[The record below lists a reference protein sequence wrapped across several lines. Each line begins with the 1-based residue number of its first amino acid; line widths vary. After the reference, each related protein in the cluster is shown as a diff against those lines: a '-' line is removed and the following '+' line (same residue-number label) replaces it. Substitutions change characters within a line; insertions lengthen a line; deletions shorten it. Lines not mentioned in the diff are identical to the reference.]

1 MSSDARPAADRKM
14 DAFDRAAGYLAY
26 QPRTEKEI
34 REYLKKKEY
43 SQSQIDDA
51 AEKLREYRYLDDVAY
66 GVTFIRQ
73 AAGKGWGR
81 MKIDRSMA
89 EKGVSRSDCEAAW
102 NQLADEAADEAAGGP
117 GAMDGSAANLFDEK
131 KRALEI
137 AAKMTRQHLGEGKE
151 LDEKFLA
158 RVGRRLAGQGYGAD
172 TVYFVM
178 NKLRG
183 LKR

>member
-1 MSSDARPAADRKM
+1 MSSKM
-14 DAFDRAAGYLAY
+14 DAFDRAAGYLAI

-43 SQSQIDDA
+43 SQQEIDEA
-51 AEKLREYRYLDDVAY
+51 AEKLQEYRYLDDVAY
-66 GVTFIRQ
+66 GNSFIRQ

-81 MKIDRSMA
+81 SKIDRSLM

-102 NQLADEAADEAAGGP
+102 DQLAEDAEGG
-117 GAMDGSAANLFDEK
+117 MEAANLFDEK

-137 AAKMTRQHLGEGKE
+137 AVKMTRQHLTEGKE

-158 RVGRRLAGQGYGAD
+158 RVGRRLAGQGYSAD
-172 TVYFVM
+172 TVYFVV

>member
-1 MSSDARPAADRKM
+1 MSSKM
-14 DAFDRAAGYLAY
+14 DAFDRAAGYLAI

-43 SQSQIDDA
+43 SQQEIDEA
-51 AEKLREYRYLDDVAY
+51 AEKLQEYRYLDDIAY
-66 GVTFIRQ
+66 GISFIRQ

-81 MKIDRSMA
+81 RKIDRSLM

-102 NQLADEAADEAAGGP
+102 DQLAEDAEGG
-117 GAMDGSAANLFDEK
+117 MEAANLFDEK

-137 AAKMTRQHLGEGKE
+137 AVKMTRQHLAEGKE

-158 RVGRRLAGQGYGAD
+158 RVGRRLAGQGYSAD
-172 TVYFVM
+172 TVYFVV

>member
-1 MSSDARPAADRKM
+1 MSSKM
-14 DAFDRAAGYLAY
+14 DAFDRAAGYLAI

-43 SQSQIDDA
+43 SQQEIDEA
-51 AEKLREYRYLDDVAY
+51 AEKLQEYRYLDDVAY
-66 GVTFIRQ
+66 GNSFIRQ

-81 MKIDRSMA
+81 SKIDRSLM
-89 EKGVSRSDCEAAW
+89 EKGVSRSDSEAAW
-102 NQLADEAADEAAGGP
+102 DQLAEDAEGGMEAAK
-117 GAMDGSAANLFDEK
+117 LFDEK

-137 AAKMTRQHLGEGKE
+137 AVKMTRQHLTEGKE

-158 RVGRRLAGQGYGAD
+158 RVGRRLAGQGYSAD
-172 TVYFVM
+172 TVYFVV

>member
-1 MSSDARPAADRKM
+1 MSSKM
-14 DAFDRAAGYLAY
+14 DAFDRAAGYLAI

-43 SQSQIDDA
+43 SQQEIDEA
-51 AEKLREYRYLDDVAY
+51 AEKLQEYRYLDDVAY
-66 GVTFIRQ
+66 GVSFIRQ
-73 AAGKGWGR
+73 AADKGWGR
-81 MKIDRSMA
+81 SKIDRSLM

-102 NQLADEAADEAAGGP
+102 DQLAEDAEGG
-117 GAMDGSAANLFDEK
+117 MEAANLFDEK

-137 AAKMTRQHLGEGKE
+137 AVKMTRQHLAEGKE

-158 RVGRRLAGQGYGAD
+158 RVGRRLTGQGYSAD
-172 TVYFVM
+172 TVYFVV

>member
-1 MSSDARPAADRKM
+1 MSSKM
-14 DAFDRAAGYLAY
+14 DAFDRAAGYLSI

-43 SQSQIDDA
+43 SQQEIDEA
-51 AEKLREYRYLDDVAY
+51 AEKLQEYRYLDDVTY
-66 GVTFIRQ
+66 GISFIRQ

-81 MKIDRSMA
+81 NKIDRSLM

-102 NQLADEAADEAAGGP
+102 DQLAEDAEGGMEAV
-117 GAMDGSAANLFDEK
+117 NLFDEK

-137 AAKMTRQHLGEGKE
+137 AVKMTRQHLAEGKE

-158 RVGRRLAGQGYGAD
+158 RVGRRLAGQGYSAD
-172 TVYFVM
+172 TVYFVV

>member
-1 MSSDARPAADRKM
+1 MSSKM
-14 DAFDRAAGYLAY
+14 EAFDRAAGYLAM

-34 REYLKKKEY
+34 RDYLKKKEY
-43 SQSQIDDA
+43 SPSEIDDA
-51 AEKLREYRYLDDVAY
+51 VGKLREYQYLDDVAY
-66 GVTFIRQ
+66 GVSFIRQ

-81 MKIDRSMA
+81 SKIDRSLL

-102 NQLADEAADEAAGGP
+102 NQLAEDAEGGMEAV
-117 GAMDGSAANLFDEK
+117 NLFDEK

-137 AAKMTRQHLGEGKE
+137 AVKMTRQHLAEGKE

-158 RVGRRLAGQGYGAD
+158 RMGRRLAGQGYSAD
-172 TVYFVM
+172 TVYFVV

>member
-1 MSSDARPAADRKM
+1 MSSKM
-14 DAFDRAAGYLAY
+14 DAFDRAAGYLAVM
-26 QPRTEKEI
+26 PRTEKEI

-43 SQSQIDDA
+43 SQQEIDEA
-51 AEKLREYRYLDDVAY
+51 AEKLQEYRYLDDVAY
-66 GVTFIRQ
+66 GVSFIRQ
-73 AAGKGWGR
+73 AAAKGWGR
-81 MKIDRSMA
+81 SKIDRSLMD
-89 EKGVSRSDCEAAW
+89 KGVSRSDCEAAW
-102 NQLADEAADEAAGGP
+102 DQLAEDADGGTDAAK
-117 GAMDGSAANLFDEK
+117 LFDEK

-137 AAKMTRQHLGEGKE
+137 AVKMTRQHLGEGKE

-158 RVGRRLAGQGYGAD
+158 RVGRRLAGQGYSAD

>member
-1 MSSDARPAADRKM
+1 MSSKM
-14 DAFDRAAGYLAY
+14 DAFDRAAGYLAI

-43 SQSQIDDA
+43 SQQEIDEA
-51 AEKLREYRYLDDVAY
+51 AEKLQEYRYLDDVAY

-81 MKIDRSMA
+81 SKIDRSLM

-102 NQLADEAADEAAGGP
+102 DQLAEDAEGG
-117 GAMDGSAANLFDEK
+117 MEAANLFDEK

-137 AAKMTRQHLGEGKE
+137 AVKMTRQHLTEGKD

-158 RVGRRLAGQGYGAD
+158 RVGRRLAGQGYSAD
-172 TVYFVM
+172 TVYFVV

>member
-1 MSSDARPAADRKM
+1 MSSKM
-14 DAFDRAAGYLAY
+14 DAFDRAAGYLAI

-51 AEKLREYRYLDDVAY
+51 IEKLREYRYLDDVAY
-66 GVTFIRQ
+66 GVSFIRQ

-81 MKIDRSMA
+81 NKIDRSLM

-102 NQLADEAADEAAGGP
+102 DQLAEDAE
-117 GAMDGSAANLFDEK
+117 DGMEAANLFDEK

-137 AAKMTRQHLGEGKE
+137 AVKMTRQHLAEGKE
-151 LDEKFLA
+151 LDEKFLS
-158 RVGRRLAGQGYGAD
+158 RVGRRLAGQGYSAD
-172 TVYFVM
+172 TVYFVV

>member
-1 MSSDARPAADRKM
+1 MSSKM
-14 DAFDRAAGYLAY
+14 DAFDRAAGYLAI

-43 SQSQIDDA
+43 SQQEIDEA
-51 AEKLREYRYLDDVAY
+51 AEKLQEYRYLDDVAY
-66 GVTFIRQ
+66 GISFIRQ

-81 MKIDRSMA
+81 NKIDRSLM

-102 NQLADEAADEAAGGP
+102 DQLAEDAEGGMEAAK
-117 GAMDGSAANLFDEK
+117 LFDEK

-137 AAKMTRQHLGEGKE
+137 AVKMTRQHLAEGKE

-158 RVGRRLAGQGYGAD
+158 RVGRRLAGQGYSAD
-172 TVYFVM
+172 TVYFVV

>member
-1 MSSDARPAADRKM
+1 MSSDVRPAAGRKM
-14 DAFDRAAGYLAY
+14 DAFDKAAGYLAY

-43 SQSQIDDA
+43 CTSEIDDA

-73 AAGKGWGR
+73 AAAKGWGR
-81 MKIDRSMA
+81 NKIDRSLT

-102 NQLADEAADEAAGGP
+102 NQLADEAEDEP
-117 GAMDGSAANLFDEK
+117 GTARLFDEK

-172 TVYFVM
+172 TVYFAL

>member
-1 MSSDARPAADRKM
+1 MNSMM
-14 DAFDRAAGYLAY
+14 DAFDKAAGYLAVL
-26 QPRTEKEI
+26 PRTEKEI

-43 SQSQIDDA
+43 SQQEIDEA
-51 AEKLREYRYLDDVAY
+51 AEKLQEYRYLDDVAY
-66 GVTFIRQ
+66 GISFIRQ

-81 MKIDRSMA
+81 GKIDRSLM

-102 NQLADEAADEAAGGP
+102 DQLAEDAEGGMEAAK
-117 GAMDGSAANLFDEK
+117 LFDEK

-137 AAKMTRQHLGEGKE
+137 AVKMSRQHLTEGKE

-158 RVGRRLAGQGYGAD
+158 RVGRRLAGQGYSAD
-172 TVYFVM
+172 TVYFVV